1 MKPVDLFVVDKYVMS
16 QGFEKKKGREESPSS
31 LFFFFFDNTSKKD
44 RKKKKWVS
52 VETNTNLTTN
62 QLNN

>member
-31 LFFFFFDNTSKKD
+31 LFFFFLTTQV
-44 RKKKKWVS
+44 RKTERKKKWVS

>member
-16 QGFEKKKGREESPSS
+16 QGFEKKKVVKNRQVR
-31 LFFFFFDNTSKKD
+31 FFFFFDNTSKKD

>member
-31 LFFFFFDNTSKKD
+31 LFFFLTTQVRKTE
-44 RKKKKWVS
+44 RKK
-52 VETNTNLTTN
+52 NGY
-62 QLNN
+62 QLRQTQI

>member
-16 QGFEKKKGREESPSS
+16 QGFEKKKVVKNRQVR
-31 LFFFFFDNTSKKD
+31 FFFFLTTQV
-44 RKKKKWVS
+44 RKTERKKKWVS